1 MGSGPRGLLFTG
13 RPLSRPWRRGSVRCA
28 QDLTHGLRLP
38 PAPARIVP
46 DNRSGVEASQ
56 HVPGPA
62 AFLGRG
68 VVLAGAG
75 LNLRMAKKT

>member
-1 MGSGPRGLLFTG
+1 M
-13 RPLSRPWRRGSVRCA
+13 SRNTADGQRSPGTAV
-28 QDLTHGLRLP
+28 HGTPALP
-38 PAPARIVP
+38 PVAARIGP